1 MWYLAPTSYTY
12 ELREQLRRNKI
23 MTVTRAIV
31 ATAMFAG
38 LAIGTAS
45 TAWADQTMSG
55 HYIKTE
61 TTQDTAQSATTD
73 WYFTPCG
80 DGCANVTF
88 GTGAPPSQA
97 HLVNGQWT
105 MDQPGGTSSC
115 ADGTVHPGTAAT
127 HYTWD
132 PNTLTGTTQV
142 TYTAAVCGV
151 PAGST
156 RTNNLQLRQAP

>member
-1 MWYLAPTSYTY
+1 
-12 ELREQLRRNKI
+12 
-23 MTVTRAIV
+23 MTVTRAIT

-55 HYIKTE
+55 HYIKTQ
-61 TTQDTAQSATTD
+61 TSQDNSQSATTE

-80 DGCANVTF
+80 DGCADVTSSS
-88 GTGAPPSQA
+88 AQPSQA

-105 MDQPGGTSSC
+105 MDQTGATARC
-115 ADGTVHPGTAAT
+115 ADGTDHPGIGTI

-132 PNTLTGTTQV
+132 PNTLMGTAQA
-142 TYTAAVCGV
+142 TYTAAVCDL
-151 PAGST
+151 PAGYT
-156 RTNNLQLRQAP
+156 QTDNIQLTQEA